1 MTGIGILE
9 VLIVL
14 VVGLIGVGIPIATLV
29 GVFLTYGKV
38 RRIEQAM
45 NERG

>member
-1 MTGIGILE
+1 MPGLFE
-9 VLIVL
+9 LLIMF
-14 VVGLIGVGIPIATLV
+14 LIGSVYLAVPIATLV

-38 RRIEQAM
+38 KRIEQAL

>member
-1 MTGIGILE
+1 MTGIGIVE

-14 VVGLIGVGIPIATLV
+14 VVGLIGLAIPIATLI

-38 RRIEQAM
+38 RRIEQTM
-45 NERG
+45 SERG